1 MRRARPVGIDTVA
14 GDADGRDVGEEIV
27 QQDLLG
33 QQRQERQ
40 EERRHS
46 HADHVAEVGAGS
58 QVDVLERVGEGAPA
72 FIDALADQRQLVAQ
86 QHEVGGLLGHIHR
99 GVHGDADI
107 RGVQRRRVVDPVAEK
122 AHHMTGLLQRADDAL
137 LLVGIDLGEQ
147 ADAWRQVDQ
156 RLVAHLP
163 QFAAGDD
170 ALDRDADALGDL
182 LRDQAVV
189 AADDLHRHAQLAQ
202 CVQFFAHARLGRIE
216 EQQETGEGQ
225 ALLVIGAAV
234 RLLEPAVGDTQHA
247 VAGCAPGGEAL
258 AERCAQR
265 CAQRQHGIAL
275 LHGLRHLQNG
285 FQRALADQ
293 PRRGLPGFAHQHA
306 QALAREV
313 IGHLV
318 QLVGTGRRLW

>member
-1 MRRARPVGIDTVA
+1 MSRATSSELTSRKRPWPAAVERLVRAHHEDDHQLGDQRLDEPAAAKQLRLLADQIQQHTEGQQIERRADQPEQDHEAPHLADVPAVRRARPVGIDTVA

-27 QQDLLG
+27 QQVVLLG

-137 LLVGIDLGEQ
+137 LLAGSTS
-147 ADAWRQVDQ
+147 AN
-156 RLVAHLP
+156 RLMR
-163 QFAAGDD
+163 G
-170 ALDRDADALGDL
+170 
-182 LRDQAVV
+182 
-189 AADDLHRHAQLAQ
+189 
-202 CVQFFAHARLGRIE
+202 ARLISASSRICPSSLPVMTRS
-216 EQQETGEGQ
+216 TGM
-225 ALLVIGAAV
+225 
-234 RLLEPAVGDTQHA
+234 P
-247 VAGCAPGGEAL
+247 
-258 AERCAQR
+258 
-265 CAQRQHGIAL
+265 
-275 LHGLRHLQNG
+275 
-285 FQRALADQ
+285 
-293 PRRGLPGFAHQHA
+293 
-306 QALAREV
+306 
-313 IGHLV
+313 
-318 QLVGTGRRLW
+318 GRRPAARSGGCRR